1 MKSRKKL
8 KALRHQRA
16 RERAEIKKR
25 SRFRKRKRNKRLLQ
39 RKADINIRRA
49 IKQKPSISQTA
60 PSNFSLIDNTDEVV
74 AYINNCKKLLHEKEK
89 VTIDI
94 ANIQTLTSDA
104 IALLVACADDPHFR
118 GKYGELSGNAPKD
131 IKLLTL
137 FMESGFYKFVRAHR
151 FMKTAQKERD
161 NLLHK
166 ESNFKVQPDI
176 AREACLHGT
185 QHLFNNKEPINK
197 ELISCL
203 YEMIIEAMSNTNNH
217 ANKDKE
223 GGTKWWLYAY
233 NDPEGKTC
241 YSFVDLGVGIFESL
255 PVKIYKKIAMKFGFS
270 HNADLV
276 NDLLEGKIKSSKRED
291 NNIRGKGIPQIANN
305 SQKDIFKRAFIIS
318 NDVKIDLKSRRTEKL
333 SNDFHGTLL
342 YWELTKQGENNG

>member
-25 SRFRKRKRNKRLLQ
+25 SRSQKRRRNKRLLQ
-39 RKADINIRRA
+39 RKADINIRKA
-49 IKQKPSISQTA
+49 IKQKPNISQTA
-60 PSNFSLIDNTDEVV
+60 PSNFSLIDNPDEVI
-74 AYINNCKKLLHEKEK
+74 AYINDCKKLLHEKEK

-131 IKLLTL
+131 TKLRTL
-137 FMESGFYKFVRAHR
+137 FVESGFYNYVRAHR
-151 FMKTAQKERD
+151 FMKTAQKTKD

-166 ESNFKVQPDI
+166 ESNFNVQPDI

-185 QHLFNNKEPINK
+185 QHIFNNKEP
-197 ELISCL
+197 ISCL

-255 PVKIYKKIAMKFGFS
+255 PVSLYKITKKIGLT

-276 NDLLEGKIKSSKRED
+276 SDLLKGKIKSSKKDD
-291 NNIRGKGIPQIANN
+291 NKIRGKGIPQIAKN
-305 SQKDIFKRAFIIS
+305 SRQDIFKRAFIIS
-318 NDVKIDLKSRRTEKL
+318 NDVKIDLKSRKAEKL

-342 YWELTKQGENNG
+342 YWELTKQGEDNG

>member
-1 MKSRKKL
+1 MKSNKRL

-16 RERAEIKKR
+16 REKAEIKKR
-25 SRFRKRKRNKRLLQ
+25 SRYSKRKRNKSLLQ
-39 RKADINIRRA
+39 RKIENNIRKT
-49 IKQKPSISQTA
+49 IKKKPNISKVA
-60 PSNFSLIDNTDEVV
+60 PSDFSLIDNPNEVI
-74 AYINNCKKLLHEKEK
+74 AYINDCKKLLHQKEK

-131 IKLLTL
+131 TKLRKL
-137 FMESGFYKFVRAHR
+137 FMESGFYNFVRAHR
-151 FMKTAQKERD
+151 FMKTAQKESD

-166 ESNFKVQPDI
+166 ESHFQVQPDI
-176 AREACLHGT
+176 ARKACLHGT
-185 QHLFNNKEPINK
+185 QHIFNNQEPIP
-197 ELISCL
+197 CL

-223 GGTKWWLYAY
+223 GTTKWWLYAY

-241 YSFVDLGVGIFESL
+241 YSFVDLGVGIFESF
-255 PVKIYKKIAMKFGFS
+255 PVSLYKIKQKIGLT

-276 NDLLEGKIKSSKRED
+276 SDLLEGKIKSSKKAD
-291 NNIRGKGIPQIANN
+291 KKIRGKGIPQIAKN
-305 SQKDIFKRAFIIS
+305 SQQDIFKRAYIIT
-318 NDVKIDLKSRRTEKL
+318 NDVKIDLKSRKAERL
-333 SNDFHGTLL
+333 SYDFHGTLL
-342 YWELTKQGENNG
+342 YWELTKQGGNNGQDLY